1 MNLFGALITIS
12 FLVLTTIQGASLYS
26 DTVCR
31 QKVWLKEFI
40 QETQNLIKSKNISIH
55 SNLGPCRS
63 NMSYIAKKS
72 LKLSLIGKL

>member
-12 FLVLTTIQGASLYS
+12 FLVLTMIQGSILYS

-40 QETQNLIKSKNISIH
+40 QETQNLMESTNKLSQSRMV
-55 SNLGPCRS
+55 PCQS
-63 NMSYIAKKS
+63 TMTVIGGKS
-72 LKLSLIGKL
+72 LNLSLIGKL